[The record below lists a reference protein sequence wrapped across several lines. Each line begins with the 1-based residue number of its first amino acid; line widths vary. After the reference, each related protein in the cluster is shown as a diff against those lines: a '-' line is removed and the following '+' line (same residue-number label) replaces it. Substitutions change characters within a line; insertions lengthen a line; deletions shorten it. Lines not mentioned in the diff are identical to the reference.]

1 MATRRKVWPSATS
14 TPCWYRSPSPTFC
27 TFAFACQ
34 RHRGIETR
42 ADRQTRAYRQQV
54 SGASLLAA
62 APSCDATSDRRDAAS
77 EATRPASRMW
87 QALPLLTR
95 VWNDFIKMMW
105 ARTLSKGSGLIVQG
119 PAFLDARL

>member
-1 MATRRKVWPSATS
+1 MATRREACPSGTC
-14 TPCWYRSPSPTFC
+14 TPCWYGSPSAPFC
-27 TFAFACQ
+27 AFAFARQ
-34 RHRGIETR
+34 RYRGI
-42 ADRQTRAYRQQV
+42 QTRAYGQQA

-62 APSCDATSDRRDAAS
+62 VRPCDAISDRHDDAGS

-95 VWNDFIKMMW
+95 VWNDFIKMIR
-105 ARTLSKGSGLIVQG
+105 ARTLSKTRGLLAQG